1 MQYLNHATLCCFC
14 SSVEMTLI
22 WLSCLIFS
30 VLVFQFACSSFFFL
44 SFALSLVYLI
54 VPVFEFTLTVTVVL
68 SVSLGLL
75 KWFIWGFWRSYLS
88 QLDSLGG
95 MQQEI
100 CDWEG
105 IPVYQTG
112 KYIVRL
118 TSLSPFLR
126 CRHYWHN

>member
-1 MQYLNHATLCCFC
+1 MMQYLNHATLCCFC

-54 VPVFEFTLTVTVVL
+54 VPVFEFPLTVTVVL

-75 KWFIWGFWRSYLS
+75 K
-88 QLDSLGG
+88 
-95 MQQEI
+95 
-100 CDWEG
+100 
-105 IPVYQTG
+105 
-112 KYIVRL
+112 
-118 TSLSPFLR
+118 
-126 CRHYWHN
+126 